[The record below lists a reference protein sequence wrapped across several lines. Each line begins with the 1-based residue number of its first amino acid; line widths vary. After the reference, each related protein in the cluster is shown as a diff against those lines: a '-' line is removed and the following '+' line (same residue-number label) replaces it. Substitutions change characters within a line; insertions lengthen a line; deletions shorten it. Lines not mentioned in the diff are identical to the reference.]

1 MVGRFGVVAFEMG
14 ELTKNKIKWIQSLS
28 RKKERDEQGLFYA
41 EGAKLVDDLLPYF
54 DCVSLVA
61 TSEYFENRKNVRAV
75 EIFEVSKDTLKKVSS
90 QSTPQ
95 SVLAVFRKK
104 NSEIRYDELKGKLFL
119 MLDTIQDPGNL
130 GTIIRESDWFG
141 IENVICSKETVD
153 VYNPKVVQATMGA
166 LTRVKVCYADLVDV
180 LEKMS
185 GVPVYGTFLEGT
197 NIYEEKL
204 TENGVIVMG
213 NEGNGISEEVAKHVT
228 SKLHIPNFPKGR
240 ATSESLNVGAAAA
253 IVCSEFRRRLLVK

>member
-1 MVGRFGVVAFEMG
+1 ME

-28 RKKERDEQGLFYA
+28 KKKERDEQGLFYA
-41 EGAKLVDDLLPYF
+41 EGMKLVNDLLPHF

-61 TSEYFENRKNVRAV
+61 TSEYFETVKNPRVAEV
-75 EIFEVSKDTLKKVSS
+75 FEVSRETLKKVSS
-90 QSTPQ
+90 QCTPQ

-104 NSEIRYDELKGKLFL
+104 KCEIKYDELRGQLSL
-119 MLDTIQDPGNL
+119 MIDTVQDPGNL
-130 GTIIRESDWFG
+130 GTIIREADWFG
-141 IENVICSKETVD
+141 IENIICSKETVD

-166 LTRVKVCYADLVDV
+166 LTRVKVYYADIVDV
-180 LEKMS
+180 LKKMS

-204 TENGVIVMG
+204 TENGIIVMG

-228 SKLHIPNFPKGR
+228 SKLHIPSFPKGR

>member
-1 MVGRFGVVAFEMG
+1 ME

-28 RKKERDEQGLFYA
+28 KKKERDEQGLFYA
-41 EGAKLVDDLLPYF
+41 EGTKLVNDLLPHF

-61 TSEYFENRKNVRAV
+61 TSEYFETVKNPRVAEV
-75 EIFEVSKDTLKKVSS
+75 FEVSRDTLKKVSS
-90 QSTPQ
+90 QCTPQ

-104 NSEIRYDELKGKLFL
+104 KCEIKYDDLKGQLSL
-119 MLDTIQDPGNL
+119 MIDTVQDPGNL
-130 GTIIRESDWFG
+130 GTIIREADWFG
-141 IENVICSKETVD
+141 IENIICSKETVD

-166 LTRVKVCYADLVDV
+166 LTRVKVYYADIVDV
-180 LEKMS
+180 LKKMS

-204 TENGVIVMG
+204 TENGIIVMG
-213 NEGNGISEEVAKHVT
+213 NEGNGISDEVAKYVT
-228 SKLHIPNFPKGR
+228 AKLHIPSFPKGR